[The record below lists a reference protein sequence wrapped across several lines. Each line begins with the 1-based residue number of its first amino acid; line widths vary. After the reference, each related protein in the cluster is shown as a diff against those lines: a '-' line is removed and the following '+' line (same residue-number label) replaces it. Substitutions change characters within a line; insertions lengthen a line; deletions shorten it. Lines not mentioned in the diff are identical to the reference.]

1 MFKHN
6 LGHDLWNT
14 FFGLTPTQVV
24 FDVTDRKNPAS
35 GEDGTYLVDWFDRDE
50 KDRGL
55 ERERERAATF
65 LNSVV
70 PLIAMWETT

>member
-1 MFKHN
+1 MKH
-6 LGHDLWNT
+6 

-24 FDVTDRKNPAS
+24 FDVTDRKILLQVRMAPIWW
-35 GEDGTYLVDWFDRDE
+35 T
-50 KDRGL
+50 GL
-55 ERERERAATF
+55 IGMKRTAAWRERAATF